1 MEQPGPAR
9 RKLMRK
15 LLRDFALILRDEFF
29 RSAEPHTAATHDGIS
44 RACMKKSFIPR
55 PGKRHVK
62 TAEHRFV

>member
-15 LLRDFALILRDEFF
+15 LLRDEFF

-44 RACMKKSFIPR
+44 RACMKKSFIPS